1 MSTAQQSIHPLRVQ
15 ALPISAQAHTSKTA
29 RQLNDT
35 NQQLTMH
42 LTQVRADARYDP
54 PPAARPTTAKVVEMF
69 ADASTPLS
77 VSLLTIAVLCV
88 AYSFVAK

>member
-1 MSTAQQSIHPLRVQ
+1 MSAPQPIHPLRVQ
-15 ALPISAQAHTSKTA
+15 ALPISAQAHTNKTA

-35 NQQLTMH
+35 NQKLTMH
-42 LTQVRADARYDP
+42 LTQVRADAHYDP
-54 PPAARPTTAKVVEMF
+54 APAARPTNAKVVETF

-77 VSLLTIAVLCV
+77 VSLLTVAVLCL

>member
-1 MSTAQQSIHPLRVQ
+1 
-15 ALPISAQAHTSKTA
+15 
-29 RQLNDT
+29 
-35 NQQLTMH
+35 MH